1 MNEQDFPLYF
11 GQTIKKYRMIKG
23 LTQDELS
30 EQIDLDRKTIVH
42 IEQGET
48 DPKLSTIVLL
58 SQGLETSCSRLFRDT
73 EKTTENT
80 LAAAIDYDYRRLFEY
95 CRELSPE
102 QYNLILNAAH
112 LYAKCNPELS
122 WKKR

>member
-1 MNEQDFPLYF
+1 MTEHDFLLYF
-11 GQTIKKYRMIKG
+11 GQTVKKYRTING
-23 LTQDELS
+23 FTQDQLS
-30 EQIDLDRKTIVH
+30 DQIELDRKTIVH

-48 DPKLSTIVLL
+48 DPKLSTIFHL
-58 SQGLETSCSRLFRDT
+58 SKGLETSCSKLFRDT
-73 EKTTENT
+73 ETFSDES
-80 LAAAIDYDYRRLFEY
+80 LAASIDYDYRRLFEY

-112 LYAKCNPELS
+112 LYVKCNREIS